1 MTEQAAAKPNYAQLE
16 GNVSA
21 NGLAVQMDGK
31 LLQLALRELFDHTIT
46 NTAFGEVREYG
57 RLRVTVE
64 KVAAVAGE

>member
-1 MTEQAAAKPNYAQLE
+1 MEQLKPNYAQLE

-21 NGLAVQMDGK
+21 NGLAIQMEGE
-31 LLQLALRELFDHTIT
+31 LLQLALRELFDHAVT
-46 NTAFGEVREYG
+46 NTPFGEVRDYG